1 MFRHQFFLY
10 YKTFD
15 LNTWGN
21 ELNLQK
27 QTKAMYAKFKKICS
41 LKKNS
46 KAWSEEAID
55 TLINC
60 FPSHECTT
68 LNVTITDYKDQ
79 NRKSLPS
86 EEFDMSV

>member
-1 MFRHQFFLY
+1 MF
-10 YKTFD
+10 
-15 LNTWGN
+15 
-21 ELNLQK
+21 
-27 QTKAMYAKFKKICS
+27 I
-41 LKKNS
+41 KKNS
-46 KAWSEEAID
+46 KVWSEEAID